1 MSEIITNKLTGK
13 TSAGD
18 VDVTSEG
25 GAVTFQLQQG
35 LAKVWTN
42 FDGSGTVSIR
52 DGNNAASL
60 TDSGTGLYSVNYTNN
75 MANDDYATN
84 VSNIM
89 QNSQINGTSGYL
101 TSSVALRFRNSSFS
115 NTDSALVA
123 VSVKGDLA

>member
-1 MSEIITNKLTGK
+1 MAGTIAADTLTHSTAGSIATNYVVNG
-13 TSAGD
+13 SAKAW
-18 VDVTSEG
+18 V
-25 GAVTFQLQQG
+25 
-35 LAKVWTN
+35 N
-42 FDGSGTVSIR
+42 FDGTGTISIR
-52 DGNNAASL
+52 DGNNATSL

-115 NTDSALVA
+115 NTDSALVCVA
-123 VSVKGDLA
+123 IQGDLA